1 MDESLLV
8 MSAQERDRS
17 HLIRRTVEKTLSQ
30 RKASERRGIGVRQFK
45 RLVRAWRAGG
55 DGGLVLCQRGR
66 PSHRRL
72 ADELRVR
79 ICGLLREKY
88 ADFGATLAAEKL
100 VELDQIKVS
109 AETLR
114 RLQIDLGPWRPKKH
128 RTKRVS
134 QLRVRRPRFGEPIQI
149 DGNPH
154 DWFESRGPRCTLIV
168 YIR

>member
-1 MDESLLV
+1 MVGGVLSMSVEERERAFLV
-8 MSAQERDRS
+8 RQAVQGG
-17 HLIRRTVEKTLSQ
+17 LSQ
-30 RKASERRGIGVRQFK
+30 REASERRGIGVRQFK